1 METRKCWSNY
11 LLIWLDTQRK
21 LELLVIPG
29 THLQNLASPPVFTS
43 TDNSFLVLSKHVSEN
58 THQAIEQSGGSTNS
72 LPLAAADNTKP
83 FIHSTINT
91 TSKNEHL
98 HAPGHFG
105 AGYLEQ
111 PRQAYIC
118 ALFLSVSTVGVLI
131 KGGNGRILYH
141 TSESYLQETGSTIV
155 SI

>member
-1 METRKCWSNY
+1 MCNGDSEIVISLYEW
-11 LLIWLDTQRK
+11 IQRK

-43 TDNSFLVLSKHVSEN
+43 TTDNSFLVLSKHVSEN
-58 THQAIEQSGGSTNS
+58 THQPIEQSGGGSTNS
-72 LPLAAADNTKP
+72 LPPAAADNTKP

-98 HAPGHFG
+98 QAPGHFG

-131 KGGNGRILYH
+131 KGGNGRMLY
-141 TSESYLQETGSTIV
+141 Q
-155 SI
+155 